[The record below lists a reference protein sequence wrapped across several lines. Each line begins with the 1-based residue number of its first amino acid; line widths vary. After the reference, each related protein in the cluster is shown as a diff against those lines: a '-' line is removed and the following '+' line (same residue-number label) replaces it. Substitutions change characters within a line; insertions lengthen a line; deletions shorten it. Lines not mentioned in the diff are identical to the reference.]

1 MPWKETCPVDE
12 RNRFIDDYLSTF
24 LSFSELCRHY
34 GISRKT
40 GYKWIDR
47 FDQSG
52 RPGLEDQSRRPHGC
66 THATDP
72 EIVAAIVQARKR
84 HPLYSAKKIRPFLL
98 RRHPD
103 WDMPSITTVHNIL
116 KRNNLIP
123 TKRRNPKRGH
133 PGRPYTT
140 ATEPNTLWTTDFKGH
155 FKTKNGRY
163 CYPLTIQD
171 AYSRYLLAC
180 DALLDTSITTSI
192 PVFERVFKEHG
203 IPTRIRSDN
212 GAPFASNALG
222 RLSRLS
228 VWWIQLGITPEL
240 IEPGKPH
247 QNGQHENMHG
257 TLKKHATRPPQR
269 NCSAQQQTFNSFIHE
284 FNHIRPHESLNNAV
298 PADRYSPSTRPF
310 PTHPEPI
317 SYPPHFEV
325 RRVSR
330 NGGIRWA
337 GTRIPVSHILIEL
350 EIALEEVDHG
360 SWDVYF
366 GPVWLGRLVEA
377 KGRIIDRFGK
387 QMRQQRL

>member
-52 RPGLEDQSRRPHGC
+52 RSGLEDQSRRPHGC
-66 THATDP
+66 AHGTDP

-123 TKRRNPKRGH
+123 TRRRNPKRGQ

-163 CYPLTIQD
+163 CYPLTVQD

-180 DALLDTSITTSI
+180 DALLD
-192 PVFERVFKEHG
+192 
-203 IPTRIRSDN
+203 
-212 GAPFASNALG
+212 
-222 RLSRLS
+222 
-228 VWWIQLGITPEL
+228 
-240 IEPGKPH
+240 
-247 QNGQHENMHG
+247 
-257 TLKKHATRPPQR
+257 
-269 NCSAQQQTFNSFIHE
+269 
-284 FNHIRPHESLNNAV
+284 HIRPHESLNYAV
-298 PADRYSPSTRPF
+298 PAERYSPSTRPF
-310 PTHPEPI
+310 PKHPEPI

-350 EIALEEVDHG
+350 EIGLEEVDHG

-377 KGRIIDRFGK
+377 KARIIDRFGK